1 MGMVRHGGVR
11 VAVHAIRATLSAQV
25 VCDKMCVDGSRIL
38 DGAWNGS
45 VLKKAVFD
53 GCMKV

>member
-1 MGMVRHGGVR
+1 MVRHGGVR